1 MEERA
6 KNEVEE
12 DSVRLYM
19 RQMGRVA
26 LLTRQEEARLF
37 REMADLRRSLAERQ
51 AARTKLVE
59 ANLRLVVSVVRKF
72 VNRGVGLPD
81 LIQEGNI
88 GLMKA
93 VEKFDP
99 DCGFRF
105 STYATWWIRQAASRA
120 IAVQGRT
127 VRIPVLVAERVSR
140 IRCVQREFLQK
151 LERLPSDEELAV
163 ELGLSVQA
171 VRALQKAALRPVSLE
186 APFGPDG
193 DGSLA
198 DVLPDAGNRRPFA
211 QAEADLMRE
220 NLERALS
227 SLESRER
234 AMIVYRFGL
243 SDDCVRSLEETG
255 RFFNVTRERVR
266 QIEARALR
274 KLRQSD
280 CMKLLREYRAWS
292 A

>member
-1 MEERA
+1 MEEQTR
-6 KNEVEE
+6 NEAEE

-26 LLTRQEEARLF
+26 LLKPQEEARLF
-37 REMADLRRSLAERQ
+37 REMADPGRNPAERQ
-51 AARTKLVE
+51 AARMKVVE

-72 VNRGVGLPD
+72 VNRGVSLPD

-93 VEKFDP
+93 VEKFEP
-99 DCGFRF
+99 NCGFRF

-120 IAVQGRT
+120 ITNQGRT
-127 VRIPVLVAERVSR
+127 VRIPVHVAERIGR
-140 IRCVQREFLQK
+140 ARRVQRAFVQ
-151 LERLPSDEELAV
+151 RLGRPPSDEELAV
-163 ELGLSVQA
+163 ELGLSAKA
-171 VRALQKAALRPVSLE
+171 VRALLKAALRPVSLE

-211 QAEADLMRE
+211 QVETDLMRE
-220 NLERALS
+220 NLEAALS
-227 SLESRER
+227 TLGDRER
-234 AMIVYRFGL
+234 AMIAYRFGL
-243 SDDCVRSLEETG
+243 SDDRVHSLEETG

-266 QIEARALR
+266 QIEARAFQ
-274 KLRQSD
+274 KLRQPN
-280 CMKLLREYRAWS
+280 CMKRLREYHAWS

>member
-1 MEERA
+1 MEERTRNGA
-6 KNEVEE
+6 EE

-26 LLTRQEEARLF
+26 LLKPQEEARLF
-37 REMADLRRSLAERQ
+37 REMADPRRSLAERQ
-51 AARTKLVE
+51 AARTKVVE

-88 GLMKA
+88 GLMRA
-93 VEKFDP
+93 VEKFEP
-99 DCGFRF
+99 GCGFRF

-120 IAVQGRT
+120 IANQGRT
-127 VRIPVLVAERVSR
+127 VRIPVHVSERVNR
-140 IRCVQREFLQK
+140 VRHVRRAFVQRLG
-151 LERLPSDEELAV
+151 RPPSDEELAV
-163 ELGLSVQA
+163 ELGLSAKA
-171 VRALQKAALRPVSLE
+171 VRALQKAALRPVSLQ

-198 DVLPDAGNRRPFA
+198 DVLPDTGNRRPFA

-220 NLERALS
+220 NLEAALS
-227 SLESRER
+227 ALEGRER

-243 SDDCVRSLEETG
+243 LDDCARSLEETG

-266 QIEARALR
+266 QIEARAFR
-274 KLRQSD
+274 KLRQPN
-280 CMKLLREYRAWS
+280 CMKLLHEYRAWS

>member
-1 MEERA
+1 MEEQTR
-6 KNEVEE
+6 NEAEE

-26 LLTRQEEARLF
+26 LLKPQEEARLF
-37 REMADLRRSLAERQ
+37 RKMADPSRNLAERQ
-51 AARTKLVE
+51 AARMKVVE

-72 VNRGVGLPD
+72 VNRGVSLPD

-93 VEKFDP
+93 VEKFEP

-120 IAVQGRT
+120 IANQGRT
-127 VRIPVLVAERVSR
+127 VRIPVHVAERIGRVR
-140 IRCVQREFLQK
+140 RVQRAFVQ
-151 LERLPSDEELAV
+151 RLGRPPSDAELAV
-163 ELGLSVQA
+163 ELGLSARA
-171 VRALQKAALRPVSLE
+171 VRALLKTALCPVSLE

-198 DVLPDAGNRRPFA
+198 DVLSDAGSRSPFA
-211 QAEADLMRE
+211 QVEADLMRE
-220 NLERALS
+220 NLEAALS
-227 SLESRER
+227 TLGDRER

-266 QIEARALR
+266 QVEARAFQ
-274 KLRQSD
+274 KLRQPN
-280 CMKLLREYRAWS
+280 CMKRLREYHAWS

>member
-127 VRIPVLVAERVSR
+127 VRIPVHVAERVSR

-163 ELGLSVQA
+163 ELGLSVQV

-227 SLESRER
+227 ALESRER

>member
-1 MEERA
+1 MEEQT
-6 KNEVEE
+6 KNEAEE

-26 LLTRQEEARLF
+26 LLKPQEETRLF
-37 REMADLRRSLAERQ
+37 REMADPRRNPVERQ
-51 AARTKLVE
+51 AARMKVVE

-72 VNRGVGLPD
+72 VNRGVSLPD

-88 GLMKA
+88 GLMRA
-93 VEKFDP
+93 VEKFEP
-99 DCGFRF
+99 NCGFRF

-120 IAVQGRT
+120 IANQGRT
-127 VRIPVLVAERVSR
+127 VRIPVHVAERVNR
-140 IRCVQREFLQK
+140 ARRVQRVFVQ
-151 LERLPSDEELAV
+151 RLGRPPSDEELAV
-163 ELGLSVQA
+163 ELGLSARA
-171 VRALQKAALRPVSLE
+171 VRALLKAALRPVSLE

-211 QAEADLMRE
+211 QVEADLMRE
-220 NLERALS
+220 NLESALS
-227 SLESRER
+227 TLGDRER

-243 SDDCVRSLEETG
+243 SDDCVHSLEETG

-266 QIEARALR
+266 QIEARAFQ
-274 KLRQSD
+274 KLRQPN
-280 CMKLLREYRAWS
+280 CMKRLREYHAWS